1 MISMAKEE
9 KEKIN
14 SEELDQVSGG
24 IIHGLP
30 KSRCERCGREYNVPD
45 AILASEISPYCWKCR
60 NELEEKKYAEAAE
73 RYDELLRRNRN
84 KKGGEK
90 FDLDG

>member
-24 IIHGLP
+24 IIHSLP
-30 KSRCERCGREYNVPD
+30 KSRCERCGREYNFPNS
-45 AILASEISPYCWKCR
+45 IEASKISPYCWKCR
-60 NELEEKKYAEAAE
+60 HELEEKKYEEAAK

-90 FDLDG
+90 FD

>member
-24 IIHGLP
+24 IIHSLP
-30 KSRCERCGREYNVPD
+30 NSRCKRCGREYNVSKWS
-45 AILASEISPYCWKCR
+45 ILASEISPYCWKCR
-60 NELEEKKYAEAAE
+60 HELEEKKYE
-73 RYDELLRRNRN
+73 
-84 KKGGEK
+84 
-90 FDLDG
+90 